1 MPDQQ
6 IAELGALVNAME
18 SSGAAPDSGAMGN
31 VTGILAKLFGVE
43 PDEVAILK
51 LIPKYKSLKFVI
63 QEKLSPVG
71 TIPLTST
78 TALAART
85 ARERKAEVVNNF
97 STARHANVFEAVPLG
112 RDPNELIQKIMSA
125 PILDGTRVHGVVQ
138 ISRKA
143 KTLAQAGA
151 DFTPRDLRALV
162 SLSPT
167 LDRFLKLCP
176 TE

>member
-1 MPDQQ
+1 MPEQE
-6 IAELGALVNAME
+6 IAELGSLVSTIE
-18 SSGAAPDSGAMGN
+18 SGGAALDSEFLA
-31 VTGILAKLFGVE
+31 TLAKTIAKLFGVDA
-43 PDEVAILK
+43 DEVAVLK
-51 LIPKYKSLKFVI
+51 LIPKFKSLKFVI
-63 QEKLSPVG
+63 PEKFTMVG

-85 ARERKAEVVNNF
+85 ARERKPELVNNF

-143 KTLAQAGA
+143 RSLSQAGA
-151 DFTPRDLRALV
+151 DFTQKDLRTLV
-162 SLSPT
+162 ALSPA
-167 LDRFLKLCP
+167 LDRFLKLCRV
-176 TE
+176 E